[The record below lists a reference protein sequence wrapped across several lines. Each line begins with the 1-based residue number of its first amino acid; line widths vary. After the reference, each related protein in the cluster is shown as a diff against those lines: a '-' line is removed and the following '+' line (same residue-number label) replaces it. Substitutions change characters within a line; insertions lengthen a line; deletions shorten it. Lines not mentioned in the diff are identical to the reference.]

1 MSAYEARTIY
11 MPYSTYIQSYA
22 DARNSPTM
30 VYALKD
36 KADVAQTKHRVRNLM
51 ARKYR
56 FDPRDDNVFYFNSME
71 EQVKAFTSLFSML
84 KKFLWFMGIST
95 LVSGVIGVGNIMY
108 AAAKERTRE
117 VGIRKSVGASAG
129 MIKAMFLWEA
139 VALTSIAGYI
149 GIAAGWGGLKII
161 GLFISEDTVMM
172 EKPGVDLPTTIAA
185 VFILMISGIL
195 AGLKPAIYAAELN
208 PVEALKEEI

>member
-1 MSAYEARTIY
+1 
-11 MPYSTYIQSYA
+11 
-22 DARNSPTM
+22 
-30 VYALKD
+30 
-36 KADVAQTKHRVRNLM
+36 
-51 ARKYR
+51 
-56 FDPRDDNVFYFNSME
+56 
-71 EQVKAFTSLFSML
+71 
-84 KKFLWFMGIST
+84 
-95 LVSGVIGVGNIMY
+95 
-108 AAAKERTRE
+108 
-117 VGIRKSVGASAG
+117 
-129 MIKAMFLWEA
+129 MFLWEA